1 MNTDLLVAFGG
12 LTVVFIM
19 LVLYGLYDERKS
31 KKKADAAAREK
42 R

>member
-1 MNTDLLVAFGG
+1 VNTDLLVAFGA
-12 LTVVFIM
+12 LTVVFII

-42 R
+42 P